1 MATFGSG
8 KDAALSYAGTV
19 ITTYVNNVSF
29 SNDDKL
35 LDVTCLGEQGVTRL
49 SGLEDHKISVEGF
62 FDSTIDAL
70 ITGKYGGTAET
81 LIYYPQGTA
90 VGKRTMTVPVLI
102 DGYEPPAKP
111 EDAVTF
117 KLSLVSS
124 GTVTFGTVAS

>member
-35 LDVTCLGEQGVTRL
+35 LDISCLGDQGVMRL
-49 SGLEDHKISVEGF
+49 SGVEDHKIGVEGF

-70 ITGKYGGTAET
+70 ITGKFGGTAET
-81 LIYYPQGTA
+81 LLFYPQGTA
-90 VGKRTMTVPVLI
+90 TGKRTMSVPVLI
-102 DGYEPPAKP
+102 ESYEPPAKP
-111 EDAVTF
+111 DEAVTF
-117 KLSLVSS
+117 KLSLASS
-124 GTVTFGTVAS
+124 GTVTFGTVAP